1 MQKIIEAI
9 NEAEYI
15 ALSCHL
21 DPDGD
26 AVGALL
32 ALGLGLKKAGKT
44 VGMFCPSRFSRVY
57 HFLPGYELIN
67 TSLSF
72 DHKVYDTGIVL
83 DCSALNRIG
92 RLQDYFGKLPVLLNI
107 DHHETNDRFGDA
119 VYVDAAA
126 CSTVEIIYDLLKRLN
141 IEIDYDMAVAIYTG
155 IVADTGSF
163 RFPNTNAQAFEIS
176 SEMIRI
182 GVKPFDVSEYLF
194 GDYRIGRLKLLNH
207 TLDSLEISPDGKVSM
222 MVVTKDMLR
231 ETGTGPE
238 DSKGLISYA
247 LHIKDIEVAALIREE
262 GPCYY
267 HVSLRSTGHYDVTP
281 LALRYG
287 GGGHKSAA
295 GFQIQTTLPKLKALL
310 WEMSAAEGGSPGGVS
325 LTRPTP
331 QPELTL
337 SAK

>member
-26 AVGALL
+26 ALGALL

-57 HFLPGYELIN
+57 HFLHGHELIN
-67 TSLSF
+67 TSQAF
-72 DHKVYDTGIVL
+72 DYKVYDTGIVL

-92 RLQDYFGKLPVLLNI
+92 RLQEYFEKLPVLLNV
-107 DHHETNDRFGDA
+107 DHHETNDCFGDA
-119 VYVDAAA
+119 VYVDAEA
-126 CSTVEIIYDLLKRLN
+126 CSTVEIVYDLLKLLN
-141 IEIDYDMAVAIYTG
+141 IEIDYDIAVAIYTG
-155 IVADTGSF
+155 IVSDTGSF
-163 RFPNTNAQAFEIS
+163 RFPNTNARAFEIS
-176 SEMIRI
+176 SEMIQI
-182 GVKPFDVSEYLF
+182 GVKPFDVSDYLF

-207 TLDSLEISPDGKVSM
+207 TLDSLEVSADGHISL

-262 GPCYY
+262 GPSFY
-267 HVSLRSTGHYDVTP
+267 HVSLRSNGRFDVTAM
-281 LALRYG
+281 ALRFG
-287 GGGHKSAA
+287 GGGHKNAT
-295 GFQIQTTLPKLKALL
+295 GFQIHTTLPKLKALL
-310 WEMSAAEGGSPGGVS
+310 WDMSAEMAANAKPPKPVS
-325 LTRPTP
+325 M
-331 QPELTL
+331 
-337 SAK
+337 AV